1 MISGDMNCKKNR
13 NVYGIGTKRTFGFL
27 KAILGNCFEV
37 NKTKD
42 FFQNK
47 ISDKSCTEIKHTS

>member
-1 MISGDMNCKKNR
+1 MCMELEQNEPLDSSKQ
-13 NVYGIGTKRTFGFL
+13 FW
-27 KAILGNCFEV
+27 NCFEV